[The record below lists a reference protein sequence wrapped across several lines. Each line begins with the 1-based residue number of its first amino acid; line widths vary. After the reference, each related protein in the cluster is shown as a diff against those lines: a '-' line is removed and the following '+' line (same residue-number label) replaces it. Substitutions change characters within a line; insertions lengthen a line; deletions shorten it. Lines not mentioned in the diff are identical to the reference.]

1 MGAARST
8 RRQNNFTLVSKRL
21 IQQFQ
26 STHQWST
33 GPPTPQS
40 INTAL
45 TSTLRL
51 GVDIAGEPFV
61 RKNIPLGELLNFST
75 LTCPNSAKSWFGLVD

>member
-45 TSTLRL
+45 TSTLPNNINIT
-51 GVDIAGEPFV
+51 IAIEFLSHS
-61 RKNIPLGELLNFST
+61 ILLSFN
-75 LTCPNSAKSWFGLVD
+75 